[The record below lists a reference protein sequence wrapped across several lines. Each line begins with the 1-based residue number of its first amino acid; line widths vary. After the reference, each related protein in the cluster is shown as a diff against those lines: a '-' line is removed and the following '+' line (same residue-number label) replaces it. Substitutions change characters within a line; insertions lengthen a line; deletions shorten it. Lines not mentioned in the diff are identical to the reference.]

1 MANFI
6 KLRNIPFRLAVLWLA
21 VVLIAA
27 VTAPW
32 WPVPAPDRIDPEL
45 LAAPPGAAHLLG
57 TDSMGRDIGARL
69 LFGSR
74 VSLVVGFCAPFT
86 GMLLGV
92 LLGIPAGF
100 YRGRYERFVLFLLD
114 TLLAFPGLI
123 FLLVF
128 TFIVGA
134 SLPTITVGLG
144 ILIAP
149 RFARVARANTIRF
162 AEREFVLAARGIGAS
177 DFSIIMREILPNL
190 LTPLLVYMLLSVG
203 YVIIA
208 EGGLSF
214 LGLSVPAP
222 APSWGGMIAGGR
234 DLLDQ
239 APHIC
244 LIPTLVMFLTVLSV
258 NLIGDQLRPK
268 LDSRESRL

>member
-1 MANFI
+1 MGR
-6 KLRNIPFRLAVLWLA
+6 LSFRLAALWLI
-21 VVLIAA
+21 VVVVAA

-32 WPVPAPDRIDPEL
+32 WPVPPPDRIDPDL

-74 VSLVVGFCAPFT
+74 VSLVVGFCAPLT
-86 GMLLGV
+86 GMLLGS

-100 YRGRYERFVLFLLD
+100 YRGRFERFVPFLLD

-128 TFIVGA
+128 TFLVGA
-134 SLPTITVGLG
+134 SLPTITIGLG
-144 ILIAP
+144 ILTAP

-177 DFSIIMREILPNL
+177 DFSLIIREILPNL
-190 LTPLLVYMLLSVG
+190 LTPLLVYMLLTVG

-244 LIPTLVMFLTVLSV
+244 LIPTLAMFLTVLSA
-258 NLIGDQLRPK
+258 NLIGDQLRAR
-268 LDSRESRL
+268 LDGRESRL